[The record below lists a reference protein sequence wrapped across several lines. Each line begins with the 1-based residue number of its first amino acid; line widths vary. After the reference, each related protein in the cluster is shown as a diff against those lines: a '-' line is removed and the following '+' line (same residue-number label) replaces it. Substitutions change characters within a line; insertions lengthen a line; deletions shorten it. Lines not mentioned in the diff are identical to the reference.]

1 MGNFMKKIVLLI
13 LMFGL
18 VGCGESKEKS
28 SANNDINECV
38 QKGIAYYKEIGS
50 YPMLKSENISAEEK
64 ALKKCENSRVAF
76 D

>member
-1 MGNFMKKIVLLI
+1 MKKIIILG

-28 SANNDINECV
+28 SADNEIRKCV

-50 YPMLKSENISAEEK
+50 YPMLKSENISAEDK
-64 ALKKCENSRVAF
+64 ALQKCENSSVAF
-76 D
+76 DSL

>member
-1 MGNFMKKIVLLI
+1 MKKIILLG

-18 VGCGESKEKS
+18 LGCGGSNGKS
-28 SANNDINECV
+28 SGYNDIKECV

-64 ALKKCENSRVAF
+64 ALQKCENSRVAF
-76 D
+76 DSL